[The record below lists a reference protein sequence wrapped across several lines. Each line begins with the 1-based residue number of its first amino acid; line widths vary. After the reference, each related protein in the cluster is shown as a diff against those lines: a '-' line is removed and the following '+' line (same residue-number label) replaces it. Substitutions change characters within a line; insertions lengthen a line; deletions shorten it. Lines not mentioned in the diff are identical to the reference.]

1 MADPDPIDVD
11 VDVGADETGAAKPS
25 NLGSQEFFLTLI
37 GLLGVV
43 MIIIAVVIWV
53 NRDDGAGDSDVAI
66 GDDGAATPSSTL
78 GVGDLAVPAGV
89 PTTVAD
95 ALGVPGAANAAQQPG
110 VQNPSAVQDPA
121 AAARAAAAAQAQA
134 QAQQTAQNTT
144 AATIRRLE
152 PSVVPA
158 PSTVRTPNTVSV
170 MQTTG
175 RGTTV
180 NQTTGGSSSDVQST
194 GGDTTGGTTSATS
207 GSGSTTGGGST
218 GGSTGQTSSG
228 STSGGTTSASTTSGG
243 STSGSGTSGSTSSG
257 STSGGTSSITAPDP
271 SVDPRYGAPVDDGA
285 AALASYLVS
294 VGIPRANANCTAN
307 TYAPQLTDAQWIEL
321 RDAPQYAPEGT
332 ERLLSQSA
340 QSCGISLGFE

>member
-194 GGDTTGGTTSATS
+194 H
-207 GSGSTTGGGST
+207 
-218 GGSTGQTSSG
+218 GQSDNG
-228 STSGGTTSASTTSGG
+228 WFV
-243 STSGSGTSGSTSSG
+243 
-257 STSGGTSSITAPDP
+257 I
-271 SVDPRYGAPVDDGA
+271 R
-285 AALASYLVS
+285 
-294 VGIPRANANCTAN
+294 CTKHR
-307 TYAPQLTDAQWIEL
+307 W
-321 RDAPQYAPEGT
+321 
-332 ERLLSQSA
+332 
-340 QSCGISLGFE
+340 